1 MRLQYLARMGA
12 AQSSMWDISIP
23 VRCPESSVGVGE
35 GGGGD
40 CRAVWVAYRGEQE
53 GKQRLVTAPVHRSEE
68 NRIIEQIDG
77 LMRLVCA
84 IRPWNIGTWEG
95 AGHDTPSSCTAGHLD
110 TPPWMGWL
118 GRNDDDLLR
127 SNQAALHATAILAQR
142 GGQRRL
148 REDAVAESPWCH
160 ACHGGRAHRLF
171 LQGRPGLS
179 LSLSLFPSPSVL
191 VLPNSERQQD
201 LRPAAAGRARLF
213 DFCPN

>member
-23 VRCPESSVGVGE
+23 VRCPESSVGV
-35 GGGGD
+35 GGD

-179 LSLSLFPSPSVL
+179 LSLTFSLGASP
-191 VLPNSERQQD
+191 PQFRA
-201 LRPAAAGRARLF
+201 PAGSQASCSRS
-213 DFCPN
+213 CPPI